1 MRSQFPHLVC
11 FWAVCSFALSA
22 ANAQPPKV
30 VYQDSPFAVVI
41 NRITQADAAAYAK
54 SLSQKLN
61 IGAAAIEA
69 YDRFEK
75 QQYNGDVERPLT
87 GSLFYLQKAMMPSV
101 ATLEFQEVKDEAA
114 YEKLVRRNKLNFG
127 GSSSE
132 LEGKDGKYK
141 ISTSFKNRYEVPDPE
156 GAALKSSGSTDEETE
171 DAPTQAISISVGGN
185 GAAVDYQS
193 LDQSEV
199 IEEDG
204 KFYRE
209 STTAWERYYRYN
221 AKLMYTSQSEAVWDM
236 SLPTI
241 DGVLKDAS
249 RDVDM
254 GAEVY
259 LERIPMGLK
268 TLGWNML
275 YGGMSTQMQQRD
287 EESDVDYNFRSAGGK
302 LGLAVAKAGMFDS
315 DHVSGAIE
323 LATETQPIRAHLA
336 IDARKG
342 SELSNRLAD
351 LSSGE
356 SRFAPLIND
365 NAAFTLHFAARLPE
379 ESIQVFK
386 TGAEFLKDQLIQ
398 QAGTDVDLVISGAEI
413 AETLGQIADQNNL
426 EMFLKLGWSEASGGA
441 IYGGMRVGDNPELL
455 NSVLTLL
462 TPESTPQDILD
473 RFELTKKG
481 DLDVIEF
488 LIPSDEFEDDSPVRL
503 SHLYIAHAH
512 SCLWVSLGAENCHE
526 MLRLCIDRCQASGM
540 RSNTR
545 VFTAALD
552 LEKWMAYPEDDK
564 TGLTTLPQLADAMMV
579 QELSSEIDIEIS
591 DNSLMQKVIA
601 LGGRQDILVHL
612 DSGASGL
619 KLRTEIGKAFGNY
632 IVARYMQAA
641 DSAMQTMEIPEP
653 VSPQDVTEE
662 Q

>member
-1 MRSQFPHLVC
+1 MSSRFPQLVC
-11 FWAVCSFALSA
+11 LLAISSFAFSA
-22 ANAQPPKV
+22 ANAQPPQVK
-30 VYQDSPFAVVI
+30 YQESPFAVVI
-41 NRITQADAAAYAK
+41 NRITQADAAEYAK
-54 SLSQKLN
+54 SLSQELKV
-61 IGAAAIEA
+61 GAAAIEA
-69 YDRFEK
+69 YGRFEK

-114 YEKLVRRNKLNFG
+114 YEKLVRRNKLQFG
-127 GSSSE
+127 GTSSE

-141 ISTSFKNRYEVPDPE
+141 ISTSFKNRYEVPNPDK
-156 GAALKSSGSTDEETE
+156 AVAKASGSTNEETE

-209 STTAWERYYRYN
+209 STTAWERYYRYSE
-221 AKLMYTSQSEAVWDM
+221 KLMYTSSAEAVWDM
-236 SLPTI
+236 NLPTI

-249 RDVDM
+249 REVDM

-287 EESDVDYNFRSAGGK
+287 GESDVDYNFRSAGGK

-315 DHVSGAIE
+315 DHISGAIQ
-323 LATETQPIRAHLA
+323 LADDQQPIRAHLA

-342 SELSNRLAD
+342 SELSTRLTE

-356 SRFAPLIND
+356 SRFAPIIND
-365 NAAFTLHFAARLPE
+365 EAAFTLHFAARLPE

-386 TGAEFLKDQLIQ
+386 TGGEFLKDQLMQ

-426 EMFLKLGWSEASGGA
+426 ELFMKLGYSEASGGA

-455 NSVLTLL
+455 SSVLTLL

-488 LIPSDEFEDDSPVRL
+488 LIPSDEFAEDSPVRL

-512 SCLWVSLGAENCHE
+512 SCLWVSIGGENCYQI
-526 MLRLCIDRCQASGM
+526 LRQSIDRCEASGM
-540 RSNTR
+540 RTNTR

-552 LEKWMAYPEDDK
+552 LEKWMSYPEEDT

-579 QELSSEIDIEIS
+579 EELASEVGTEIS
-591 DNSLMQKVIA
+591 DNSLMQRVIA

-632 IVARYMQAA
+632 MVARWMQAA
-641 DSAMQTMEIPEP
+641 DSAMQNMEIPEP
-653 VSPQDVTEE
+653 VTEAATEE
-662 Q
+662 E